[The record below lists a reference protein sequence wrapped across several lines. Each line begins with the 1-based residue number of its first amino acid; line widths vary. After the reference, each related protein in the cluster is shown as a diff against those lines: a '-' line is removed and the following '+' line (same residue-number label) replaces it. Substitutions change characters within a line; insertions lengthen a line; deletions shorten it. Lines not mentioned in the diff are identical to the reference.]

1 MNILCTGLDGL
12 GTAQRVQAELV
23 VPRTPTTSLRLVRAA
38 AAERAELAR
47 HRDRLLAAR
56 VSLRDE
62 LARIEAL
69 LADIDD
75 RDALLSRLA
84 PEDDTLASAGHAAS
98 QTAAPTPDG
107 AWLLRGPAIRQA
119 AVRVLLDHPE
129 RPEALHYRRWYELLI
144 DAGYT
149 VAGKDPLAVFL
160 TQVSRS
166 PVVTRGTQTGVYGV
180 DPQAPRRLRERLADL
195 HAELRSLASTPSAT
209 ADLAAIRERRR
220 EITAETGRTERALE
234 EAAAL
239 LVHMEDLQH
248 AVG

>member
-1 MNILCTGLDGL
+1 M
-12 GTAQRVQAELV
+12 
-23 VPRTPTTSLRLVRAA
+23 VPPPPTTSLRLVRAA

-56 VSLRDE
+56 TSLRDE
-62 LARIEAL
+62 LDRIEAS
-69 LADIDD
+69 LAEIHD

-84 PEDDTLASAGHAAS
+84 PGDDRLAATKNAGHAES
-98 QTAAPTPDG
+98 RTAAPSPEAG
-107 AWLLRGPAIRQA
+107 WLLRGPAIRQA

-129 RPEALHYRRWYELLI
+129 RPEALHYRRWYELLTE
-144 DAGYT
+144 AGYT

-166 PVVTRGTQTGVYGV
+166 PVVTRGTQSGVYGV
-180 DPQAPRRLRERLADL
+180 DPQASRRLRERLANL
-195 HAELRSLASTPSAT
+195 HAELRSLASTPNAT

-234 EAAAL
+234 EAEAL
-239 LVHMEDLQH
+239 LATVGDLQH